1 MIAAEDGASGATATR
16 ARGPLRM
23 EVILLS
29 DVDHVGLRGDVVSVA
44 RGYARN
50 YLLPRRLAEEATP
63 ARVAELQ
70 KRDVQRARHEAN
82 TADQARE
89 IAETLSKTVLR
100 FEVKAGPTGSLF
112 GSVTP
117 TDIAD
122 EIWSS
127 KKIRVDRRKIESDP
141 IKRIGRYEV
150 PIGLF
155 EDVRVEVKTEV
166 APEGGELP
174 SEEEL
179 AQLEAAERAEQEPD
193 ATEPSVELEEI
204 LAEVDAAE
212 AAEAEEAE
220 AAAKPRRS
228 QSPNGAPTPTL
239 HSPRVATGSRG
250 GREAPPRDEA
260 SLSPSSLTLARASS
274 IRRSWSDVHTLSTA
288 CGSVQEVAARSASS
302 SPDTPSGA
310 PATMSVS
317 PANGQKRPV
326 HKRHSHTW

>member
-1 MIAAEDGASGATATR
+1 
-16 ARGPLRM
+16 M

-70 KRDVQRARHEAN
+70 KRDALRARHEAK
-82 TADQARE
+82 TADQAQE
-89 IAETLSKTVLR
+89 IAEALAGTVLR

-122 EIWSS
+122 EIWST

-141 IKRIGRYEV
+141 IKRIGRYEI

-166 APEGGELP
+166 IPEGGALP
-174 SEEEL
+174 SDEEL
-179 AQLEAAERAEQEPD
+179 AELEAAERAEQEAEAP
-193 ATEPSVELEEI
+193 EESVELEEI

-212 AAEAEEAE
+212 AAEAEADEAE
-220 AAAKPRRS
+220 ANETA
-228 QSPNGAPTPTL
+228 
-239 HSPRVATGSRG
+239 
-250 GREAPPRDEA
+250 EADADEA
-260 SLSPSSLTLARASS
+260 EAEAEPEWRADADAALA
-274 IRRSWSDVHTLSTA
+274 D
-288 CGSVQEVAARSASS
+288 E
-302 SPDTPSGA
+302 
-310 PATMSVS
+310 
-317 PANGQKRPV
+317 
-326 HKRHSHTW
+326 

>member
-1 MIAAEDGASGATATR
+1 
-16 ARGPLRM
+16 M

-50 YLLPRRLAEEATP
+50 YLLPRQLAEEATP

-70 KRDVQRARHEAN
+70 KRDTLRARHEAK
-82 TADQARE
+82 TADEAQE
-89 IAETLSKTVLR
+89 IAQALSQTVLR

-122 EIWSS
+122 ELWSTE
-127 KKIRVDRRKIESDP
+127 KIRIDRRKIETDP

-155 EDVRVEVKTEV
+155 EDVKVEVKTEV
-166 APEGGELP
+166 IPEGGELP
-174 SEEEL
+174 SDEKL
-179 AQLEAAERAEQEPD
+179 AELEAAERAEQE
-193 ATEPSVELEEI
+193 AAAEEEPTVELEEI

-220 AAAKPRRS
+220 TEEAQAEGGESGETEEAEAEAEANPDPEWRADADAA
-228 QSPNGAPTPTL
+228 
-239 HSPRVATGSRG
+239 
-250 GREAPPRDEA
+250 
-260 SLSPSSLTLARASS
+260 LA
-274 IRRSWSDVHTLSTA
+274 
-288 CGSVQEVAARSASS
+288 EE
-302 SPDTPSGA
+302 
-310 PATMSVS
+310 
-317 PANGQKRPV
+317 
-326 HKRHSHTW
+326 

>member
-1 MIAAEDGASGATATR
+1 
-16 ARGPLRM
+16 M

-50 YLLPRRLAEEATP
+50 YLLPRQLAEEATP

-70 KRDVQRARHEAN
+70 KRDTLRARHEAK
-82 TADQARE
+82 TAEQASE
-89 IAETLSKTVLR
+89 IAEALSGAVLR

-122 EIWSS
+122 EIWST
-127 KKIRVDRRKIESDP
+127 KKIRVDRRKIETDP

-166 APEGGELP
+166 IPEGGELP
-174 SEEEL
+174 SDEEL
-179 AQLEAAERAEQEPD
+179 AELEAAERAEQE
-193 ATEPSVELEEI
+193 AAAETEPTVELEEV

-212 AAEAEEAE
+212 EAEVAQAETAESGETEDAEAEAEAE
-220 AAAKPRRS
+220 ADPDWRADANAA
-228 QSPNGAPTPTL
+228 
-239 HSPRVATGSRG
+239 
-250 GREAPPRDEA
+250 
-260 SLSPSSLTLARASS
+260 LA
-274 IRRSWSDVHTLSTA
+274 
-288 CGSVQEVAARSASS
+288 E
-302 SPDTPSGA
+302 
-310 PATMSVS
+310 
-317 PANGQKRPV
+317 
-326 HKRHSHTW
+326 